1 MAKKSAI
8 EKNKRRQEMS
18 TSVRAKRERI
28 KALAYDRSVPLEER
42 FQAILKLAELPR
54 NSSRVRVR
62 NRCELSG
69 RPRGFYRKFRLSRI
83 AIRDL
88 ASEGQ
93 IPGMTKSSW

>member
-1 MAKKSAI
+1 MAKKSAVK
-8 EKNKRRQEMS
+8 KNER
-18 TSVRAKRERI
+18 RI
-28 KALAYDRSVPLEER
+28 KLVQGARQKRTRLKSQAYDKALPLEER
-42 FQAILKLAELPR
+42 FDAILKLAAMPR

-69 RPRGFYRKFRLSRI
+69 RPRGYYRKFRLSRI

>member
-8 EKNKRRQEMS
+8 EKNERRIRMVAQAR
-18 TSVRAKRERI
+18 TKRERL
-28 KALAYDRSVPLEER
+28 KTVAYDKTLTLEER
-42 FQAILKLAELPR
+42 FEAILKLAAMPR
-54 NSSRVRVR
+54 NSSRVRIR
-62 NRCELSG
+62 NRCALSG
-69 RPRGFYRKFRLSRI
+69 RPRGYYRKFRLSRI